1 MAEKLGGNVIKPA
14 SDVVASMAGDFKQQL
29 MSYIERDSKSLTVD
43 LDNVKMVD
51 SVGLGV
57 ILAAYNTLRDAGGE
71 LKIVNVSTEIS
82 SLFKAMRLDQHF
94 EIKAK

>member
-1 MAEKLGGNVIKPA
+1 MAEKLGENVIKPV

-29 MSYIERDSKSLTVD
+29 MNHIERDSTSLTVD

-71 LKIVNVSTEIS
+71 LKVVNVSNEIS

-94 EIKAK
+94 EIVAK